1 MPHTVSRILGPP
13 PCLHGF
19 LRWGLAV
26 LASLGAWHLHQ
37 WAPIPGLVAIG
48 LAPFVNMFLFFR
60 GLAFMSRTIP
70 YYKTRLCAGRL
81 GLVPAWGSAT
91 GGYLLVDES
100 AGLWI
105 ADGIAGRFDE
115 LSVLA
120 YRTDG
125 QAHRLE
131 LYTEPGAVPP
141 ALRRARGL
149 IQELPSKTG
158 RSVPVASVGLG
169 SLENLREVAHRLQ
182 CAVDSRTGNTLPLV
196 FRDERDDEQNV
207 PSDRVA
213 TSEAANRNERKKRLP
228 ERESSSE
235 DPQS

>member
-1 MPHTVSRILGPP
+1 MPHAVSRLLGPP
-13 PCLHGF
+13 PCMQGF

-26 LASLGAWHLHQ
+26 LASIGAWHLHQ
-37 WAPIPGLVAIG
+37 WAPIPGLVVIG
-48 LAPFVNMFLFFR
+48 LTPFLNMFLFFR

-70 YYKTRLCAGRL
+70 YCKTRLCARRL
-81 GLVPAWGSAT
+81 GLAPAWGSAT

-100 AGLWI
+100 AGLWV

-120 YRTDG
+120 CRSDG
-125 QAHRLE
+125 QAYRLE
-131 LYTEPGAVPP
+131 FYTEPGAVPP

-149 IQELPSKTG
+149 IQEVAPKTG

-182 CAVDSRTGNTLPLV
+182 SAIASRTGETLPLV
-196 FRDERDDEQNV
+196 FRNELEDEQNAS
-207 PSDRVA
+207 SDA
-213 TSEAANRNERKKRLP
+213 PAASERTDRNEREKRAESASPP
-228 ERESSSE
+228 EAT
-235 DPQS
+235 QS